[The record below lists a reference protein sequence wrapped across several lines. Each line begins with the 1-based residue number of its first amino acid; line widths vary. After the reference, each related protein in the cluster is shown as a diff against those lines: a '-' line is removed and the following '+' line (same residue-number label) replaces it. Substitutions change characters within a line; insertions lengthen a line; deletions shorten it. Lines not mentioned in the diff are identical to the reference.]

1 MVNHGP
7 ARARYRTL
15 GASAWQSIAIFG
27 APYWALTARRAVAAV
42 RPPQRDTAKRRRL
55 LVDVSILANHDA
67 GTGIQRVVRSLL
79 RELAV
84 SPPSDFEVV
93 PVKATRK
100 DVYRYAI
107 EYAARFG
114 ILLPYVVGTKVQVDE
129 GDMFLGL
136 DLCSR
141 IAPCR
146 RNQYLDWQA
155 RGVQF
160 AFVVYDLL
168 PALHPDWF
176 TSKGRKSFRH
186 WLTTIA
192 IHADMLVCIS
202 QAVANDLERWLT
214 GKLALTDARPAIRWF
229 HLGTDLVIEEQPT
242 HSSLPISITGSHP
255 LDRWALMVGTVE
267 PRKGYAA
274 VLDAYEILWA
284 QGCGVGLVVVGQQGW
299 HVDALVERLRTHTEA
314 GKRLFW
320 LPNLDDAQL
329 ANLYRTLDGLIMAS
343 EGEGFG
349 LPLIEAARN
358 RMPILA
364 RDLPVFREVA
374 GERATY
380 FSAKNRHELADALRH
395 WFERMQTGALPVPEP
410 PLTWQESAN
419 LLKNIIAGQIGST
432 NPSPHHHDEIIRIR
446 NE

>member
-1 MVNHGP
+1 MVNRGP
-7 ARARYRTL
+7 TRAKHRTCS
-15 GASAWQSIAIFG
+15 ASVWQAVAIFG
-27 APYWALTARRAVAAV
+27 IPRWTLAARRAVAAV
-42 RPPQRDTAKRRRL
+42 RPTHRETVKRRRL

-84 SPPSDFEVV
+84 SPPPDLEVV
-93 PVKATRK
+93 PIKATRK

-107 EYAARFG
+107 ECAARFG
-114 ILLPYVVGTKVQVDE
+114 IELSHAAGAEVRVDE

-141 IAPCR
+141 IAPR
-146 RNQYLDWQA
+146 RRDQYLDWQA
-155 RGVQF
+155 RGVRF

-176 TSKGRKSFRH
+176 TPKGRKSFGH

-192 IHADMLVCIS
+192 IHADVLVCIS
-202 QAVANDLERWLT
+202 QAVASDLEHWLT
-214 GKLALTDARPAIRWF
+214 GKLKLTDTAPAIRWF
-229 HLGTDLVIEEQPT
+229 HLGTDLVIEEGSAG
-242 HSSLPISITGSHP
+242 SSMPASVVCSHP
-255 LDRWALMVGTVE
+255 PDRWALMVGTVE

-274 VLDAYEILWA
+274 VLDAYEMLWA
-284 QGCGVGLVVVGQQGW
+284 QGCSVGLVVVGQQGW
-299 HVDALVERLRTHTEA
+299 HVDALVERLRAHPEA

-320 LPNLDDAQL
+320 LQNVDDARL

-364 RDLPVFREVA
+364 RDLPVFREIS
-374 GERATY
+374 GECATY
-380 FSAKNRHELADALRH
+380 FSAQSRHELANVLRH
-395 WFERMQTGALPVPEP
+395 WFESMQTGALPPP
-410 PLTWQESAN
+410 ATPLTWHESAN
-419 LLKNIIAGQIGST
+419 YLKNIIA
-432 NPSPHHHDEIIRIR
+432 E
-446 NE
+446 

>member
-1 MVNHGP
+1 MPRWSPV
-7 ARARYRTL
+7 ARC
-15 GASAWQSIAIFG
+15 
-27 APYWALTARRAVAAV
+27 AVAAV
-42 RPPQRDTAKRRRL
+42 RPTSRDTAKRRRL

-79 RELAV
+79 RELAI
-84 SPPSDFEVV
+84 SPPSNLDVV
-93 PVKATRK
+93 PVRATRK

-107 EYAARFG
+107 ECAARFG
-114 ILLPYVVGTKVQVDE
+114 IELPHAAGAEVRVDE
-129 GDMFLGL
+129 GDIFLGL

-141 IAPCR
+141 IAPRR

-155 RGVQF
+155 RGVRF

-202 QAVANDLERWLT
+202 QAVAGDLERWLA
-214 GKLALTDARPAIRWF
+214 GKLALSDAGPAIRWF
-229 HLGTDLVIEEQPT
+229 HLGTDLVAEANSGG
-242 HSSLPISITGSHP
+242 SSSPVGIAGSHAP
-255 LDRWALMVGTVE
+255 DRWILMVGTVE

-274 VLDAYEILWA
+274 VLDAYEMLWA
-284 QGCGVGLVVVGQQGW
+284 QGCSIGLVIVGQQGW
-299 HVDALVERLRTHTEA
+299 HVDALVERLRTHPET
-314 GKRLFW
+314 GKRLLW

-364 RDLPVFREVA
+364 RDLPVFREVV

-380 FSAKNRHELADALRH
+380 FSTKNRHELASAIRH
-395 WFERMQTGALPVPEP
+395 WFERLQTGTLPASAI

-419 LLKNIIAGQIGST
+419 FLKKIIA
-432 NPSPHHHDEIIRIR
+432 E
-446 NE
+446 

>member
-1 MVNHGP
+1 MVNRGP
-7 ARARYRTL
+7 AHARYHTFS
-15 GASAWQSIAIFG
+15 ASVWQAVAIFG
-27 APYWALTARRAVAAV
+27 IPRWTLAARRAVAAV
-42 RPPQRDTAKRRRL
+42 RPTHSETVKRRRL

-79 RELAV
+79 RELAI
-84 SPPSDFEVV
+84 SPPSDLEVV

-107 EYAARFG
+107 ECAARFG
-114 ILLPYVVGTKVQVDE
+114 IELPHAAEAEVTVDE

-141 IAPCR
+141 IAPR
-146 RNQYLDWQA
+146 RRSQYLDWQA

-160 AFVVYDLL
+160 AFIVYDLL

-176 TSKGRKSFRH
+176 TPKGRKSFRH

-202 QAVANDLERWLT
+202 QAVASDLERWLT
-214 GKLALTDARPAIRWF
+214 DKLALADAGPTIRWF
-229 HLGTDLVIEEQPT
+229 HLGADLAPEE
-242 HSSLPISITGSHP
+242 HSVGSSVPISIACSRP
-255 LDRWALMVGTVE
+255 PDRWALMVGTVE
-267 PRKGYAA
+267 PRKGYGA
-274 VLDAYEILWA
+274 VLDAYEMLWA
-284 QGCGVGLVVVGQQGW
+284 QDCSFGLVVVGQQGW
-299 HVDALVERLRTHTEA
+299 HVDALAERLRTHPEA
-314 GKRLFW
+314 GKRLLW

-329 ANLYRTLDGLIMAS
+329 ASLYRTLDGLIMAS

-358 RMPILA
+358 QMPILA

-380 FSAKNRHELADALRH
+380 FSAKNRLELANVLTH
-395 WFERMQTGALPVPEP
+395 WFERMQTGALPAPAT

-419 LLKNIIAGQIGST
+419 LLKNIVAK
-432 NPSPHHHDEIIRIR
+432 
-446 NE
+446 

>member
-1 MVNHGP
+1 M
-7 ARARYRTL
+7 
-15 GASAWQSIAIFG
+15 
-27 APYWALTARRAVAAV
+27 
-42 RPPQRDTAKRRRL
+42 

-79 RELAV
+79 RELAA
-84 SPPSDFEVV
+84 SPPPDLEVV
-93 PVKATRK
+93 PIKATRK

-107 EYAARFG
+107 ECAARFG
-114 ILLPYVVGTKVQVDE
+114 IELSHAAGAEVRVDE

-141 IAPCR
+141 IAPRR

-155 RGVQF
+155 RGVRF

-168 PALHPDWF
+168 PALHPEWF
-176 TSKGRKSFRH
+176 TLKGRKSFRH

-192 IHADMLVCIS
+192 IHADVLVCIS
-202 QAVANDLERWLT
+202 QAVASDLDRWLT
-214 GKLALTDARPAIRWF
+214 GKLELTDAAPAIRWF
-229 HLGTDLVIEEQPT
+229 HLGTDLVTDEGPAG
-242 HSSLPISITGSHP
+242 SPMPASIVCSHP
-255 LDRWALMVGTVE
+255 PDRWALMVGTVE

-274 VLDAYEILWA
+274 VLDAYEMLWA
-284 QGCGVGLVVVGQQGW
+284 QGCSVGLVVVGQQGW
-299 HVDALVERLRTHTEA
+299 HVDALVERLRAHPEA

-320 LPNLDDAQL
+320 LQNVDDARL

-364 RDLPVFREVA
+364 RDLPVFREVS
-374 GERATY
+374 GECATY
-380 FSAKNRHELADALRH
+380 FSAKSRQELANVLRH
-395 WFERMQTGALPVPEP
+395 WFESMQTGALPPP
-410 PLTWQESAN
+410 ATPLTWQESAN
-419 LLKNIIAGQIGST
+419 FLKNIIS
-432 NPSPHHHDEIIRIR
+432 E
-446 NE
+446 